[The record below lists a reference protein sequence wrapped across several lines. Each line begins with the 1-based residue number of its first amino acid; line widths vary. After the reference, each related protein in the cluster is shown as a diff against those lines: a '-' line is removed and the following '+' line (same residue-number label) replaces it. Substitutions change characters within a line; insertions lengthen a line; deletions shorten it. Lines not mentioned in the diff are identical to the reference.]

1 MFREEATRNTAGTPA
16 DGAMHVAAI
25 LRWFEVG
32 GERHRAYFRQ
42 TPVGTRELVIGRRDW
57 EAAVGDVQ
65 APLLEDLSEMELTE
79 LASRAL
85 VRESMS

>member
-1 MFREEATRNTAGTPA
+1 M
-16 DGAMHVAAI
+16 AAI

-65 APLLEDLSEMELTE
+65 APLLEDLSETELTE
-79 LASRAL
+79 FANQ
-85 VRESMS
+85 VRGPESMS